1 MMMVQVP
8 CLILADSADIGSV
21 ILRSLLLIALV
32 VAGFFAVIRLRRWLK
47 EEDHEPGGIGFTLGD
62 LRALHR
68 KGEIT
73 DEQFERARTQM
84 LAGAK
89 AMAEKLPDPLA
100 RSETSPASQRP
111 QRPR

>member
-1 MMMVQVP
+1 MIVVEAWH
-8 CLILADSADIGSV
+8 LILAEAGDTGSIIFWSLVLIV
-21 ILRSLLLIALV
+21 IV
-32 VAGFFAVIRLRRWLK
+32 VAGLYVVLWVRRWLQ
-47 EEDHEPGGIGFTLGD
+47 EDNGEPGGIGFTLGD

-73 DEQFERARTQM
+73 DEEFERARTQM

-100 RSETSPASQRP
+100 RPDRKA
-111 QRPR
+111 